1 MHRMQFHDIYF
12 IYIIYIY
19 EIWTGQPHSHDADVR
34 LKRYAILE
42 IKLQDVSEAPL
53 WLRQTLND
61 IGAKLACLVSGCT
74 CIWWLDV
81 IGKPILW
88 LYKCGQ
94 CINGSV
100 AQSVLGMKSG
110 QWDSMPTLQTAGPL
124 VTPTRPYPSLGF
136 LKLARQSRFT
146 SSPNS
151 SCWAEVFCSRR
162 LLCLLKWPRLTH
174 LRTSTNLRV
183 CVCGCMCGCRCV
195 GARAF
200 MHIDMQTWSNMH
212 VPLPACLPTWHTCMF
227 VVLMYLR
234 ADVVTFSQLK
244 TTNRGWDS
252 WPMIWLNNRLATTTT
267 LLWHQHIP
275 MLSNVSGVGL
285 AFCKA
290 CNGISSS
297 TACPYVAALA
307 QRLRRMAQSKGQKS
321 KILDTLRLKPRGCF
335 VLNCFLKELMCM
347 TKVGIATC
355 CNQVLSKAKGNQS
368 WHIIS
373 WRGRQR
379 QRDGETCQATE

>member
-1 MHRMQFHDIYF
+1 MICISY
-12 IYIIYIY
+12 IYIYIYIYIHITHTHIYIY

-74 CIWWLDV
+74 CIWWLDG

-88 LYKCGQ
+88 LYECGQ

-110 QWDSMPTLQTAGPL
+110 RWDSMPTLQTAGPL

-174 LRTSTNLRV
+174 LRASTNLRV
-183 CVCGCMCGCRCV
+183 CVWVHVWVSVCGCACIHTYRH
-195 GARAF
+195 A
-200 MHIDMQTWSNMH
+200 NMIKH
-212 VPLPACLPTWHTCMF
+212 ACAPTCLPT
-227 VVLMYLR
+227 YLTYMHVCGAHVFACWCR
-234 ADVVTFSQLK
+234 
-244 TTNRGWDS
+244 
-252 WPMIWLNNRLATTTT
+252 
-267 LLWHQHIP
+267 
-275 MLSNVSGVGL
+275 NV
-285 AFCKA
+285 F
-290 CNGISSS
+290 IS
-297 TACPYVAALA
+297 
-307 QRLRRMAQSKGQKS
+307 
-321 KILDTLRLKPRGCF
+321 
-335 VLNCFLKELMCM
+335 
-347 TKVGIATC
+347 
-355 CNQVLSKAKGNQS
+355 
-368 WHIIS
+368 
-373 WRGRQR
+373 
-379 QRDGETCQATE
+379 